1 MYAYYLTEPF
11 AILGGATV
19 VGVLVGR
26 WVTQSAAH
34 AWLGADVTVT
44 TSDVAAGSVAL
55 AAALCLVA
63 VAAGSYQTLQRPLIE
78 QLDQARRPQG
88 STTLLLLGQT
98 VVLVAAAIAIY
109 QAARGSGVQDD
120 WRGLASPALLAP
132 VLTGLAAG
140 QLAAW
145 LLAFSSARAVGPTG
159 RSRRRGLGR
168 FLAVRRLARRRDSAG
183 GGRLVVAAAVVAVV
197 TVTAAGAVTAW
208 QEETVRLR
216 LGGPQRMDVD
226 GGALAAYTLS
236 KQADPDG
243 RWLMAVVAAPDRS
256 EAYRRTFADMDRW
269 ERVIGDFFTGTGA
282 AGVSQDATALR
293 AAHAVQP
300 LTGDEA
306 SVVFDRSSSTTNTT
320 CRWRSAMSTT
330 TVPSTRRPCLPSARP
345 GPGTD
350 RVSHAG
356 RRLRPRVRRQPDHG
370 RRGNDMRAG
379 PTRSCWATCGSA
391 AATCSSD
398 RGWRMAPGEVHPGC
412 GDVCRGPASASRC
425 SRYSE
430 PIVLTDLGRRQ
441 PLAAVSTPG
450 VTLLEVSTETGSP
463 SGRMGLITRSTS
475 SRRSQRCRSSVG
487 KECCSTCRVRSQAPA
502 RMVSTATAAILARA
516 DTPASVLADLQDSG
530 QVSCAPALRIEP
542 AAGASPARCTGHQ
555 AVCADEP
562 VRRPHRWLSVSSAR
576 CWRSA
581 PTAETKPPVC
591 GSAAC
596 GCRAS
601 APRTPSRPRCLR

>member
-1 MYAYYLTEPF
+1 MMRLVLRGIGARRAANVTLFALSVVVVAGMLTAVTFSELTGTPVGVVGALLLLGVVAVSVQSGQVAQLRHAEIALAQIRGRAGARLYAYYLTEPF

-78 QLDQARRPQG
+78 RLDQARRPQG

-98 VVLVAAAIAIY
+98 VVLVAAAIAIC

-168 FLAVRRLARRRDSAG
+168 LLAVRRLARRRDSAG

-208 QEETVRLR
+208 QEETVRLG

-236 KQADPDG
+236 ERADPDG

-269 ERVIGDFFTGTGA
+269 ERVIGDFFSGTGA
-282 AGVSQDATALR
+282 AGLSQDATALS

-306 SVVFDRSSSTTNTT
+306 SVVFGRSSLDDKYDVQVAISYGQRRR
-320 CRWRSAMSTT
+320 CRRLGDPVSLGEA
-330 TVPSTRRPCLPSARP
+330 
-345 GPGTD
+345 GP
-350 RVSHAG
+350 RHLSSQHAG
-356 RRLRPRVRRQPDHG
+356 QRLRPRVRRQPDHD
-370 RRGNDMRAG
+370 RRGNECAPDRPAHAG
-379 PTRSCWATCGSA
+379 
-391 AATCSSD
+391 
-398 RGWRMAPGEVHPGC
+398 
-412 GDVCRGPASASRC
+412 GP
-425 SRYSE
+425 
-430 PIVLTDLGRRQ
+430 VVRQ
-441 PLAAVSTPG
+441 P
-450 VTLLEVSTETGSP
+450 
-463 SGRMGLITRSTS
+463 
-475 SRRSQRCRSSVG
+475 
-487 KECCSTCRVRSQAPA
+487 
-502 RMVSTATAAILARA
+502 
-516 DTPASVLADLQDSG
+516 
-530 QVSCAPALRIEP
+530 
-542 AAGASPARCTGHQ
+542 
-555 AVCADEP
+555 
-562 VRRPHRWLSVSSAR
+562 
-576 CWRSA
+576 
-581 PTAETKPPVC
+581 
-591 GSAAC
+591 
-596 GCRAS
+596 
-601 APRTPSRPRCLR
+601 